1 MEALEAIRKRR
12 SVRKFSGAP
21 IPRADLEAILDAARL
36 AATGYNAQPWTF
48 VVVTEPEGRA
58 ALSLG
63 KPWLLDAAALVAVV
77 LDPSTR
83 FWREDGCSAI
93 ANMLIA
99 ATALGYGSCWL
110 QGDTMPREEPLKQAL
125 GVPPDLRLL
134 SLVAL
139 GVPAEWP
146 TRPKK
151 ALAEVVRWEQYGAP
165 AEPGSGSA
173 ARVGGLR
180 ADLL

>member
-1 MEALEAIRKRR
+1 
-12 SVRKFSGAP
+12 
-21 IPRADLEAILDAARL
+21 
-36 AATGYNAQPWTF
+36 
-48 VVVTEPEGRA
+48 
-58 ALSLG
+58 
-63 KPWLLDAAALVAVV
+63 
-77 LDPSTR
+77 
-83 FWREDGCSAI
+83 
-93 ANMLIA
+93 MLIA

-125 GVPPDLRLL
+125 GVSPDLRLL